1 MSKSL
6 VIVESPAKAKTIE
19 KYLGKGFEVRASIGH
34 IMDLPKNDIG
44 VELKNRTFEPEL
56 IVSPG
61 KEKVVE
67 QLKKLGLQADE
78 IFLAPDPDRE
88 GEAIAYHLALQL
100 GTTAKER
107 KKIRRVT
114 FNEIT
119 KKAVQ
124 EAFKHARDVDQ
135 NLVDAQQTRR
145 VLDRLVGYQI
155 SPLLWDKVRRGLS
168 AGRVQTVAVRLIV
181 EREREIGAFVPVEYW
196 PIDAIL
202 QFKPAGSSAA
212 EPTLLIARFIGI
224 DGEPARVPS
233 GTDKDGKEQFIANAV
248 PDQQTAAK
256 VIEGAT
262 KADWSVRSFEKR
274 ERKKNPYGPFTTSTL
289 QQQAA
294 GRLGFNVRRTMGV
307 AQRLYEGIDLGAEG
321 TTGLITYMRT
331 DSPRVS
337 PDAIQAAREW
347 IGKLGSKYLPATP
360 IFYKGK
366 KDAQDAHEAIR
377 PTDPGR
383 TPESIAR
390 YLLPEQLK
398 LYRLIWQRFVASQM
412 MPAIYDVTTI
422 EIDAVSDRVY
432 NFRTTGSVLKF
443 DGYLRVYGADDEDE
457 DRLPEIP
464 KGARLPLATPD
475 QLKKLA
481 VEARKAKLEQ
491 VRKKYNLDVAK
502 IEARNEKADARD
514 ETEPIP
520 EFVEPE
526 IPLDVRPAVNGVQK
540 FTEPPPRFNEASLVK
555 ELEERGVGRP
565 STYASIINTIQ
576 DREYVIKISGR
587 FYPTEIGIVVCDL
600 LVKNFPYIFDIAYT
614 AKLEQELDDIEEGKE
629 KWTDLMN
636 GFYDHFEEE
645 LVDAEKNM
653 ESIKRMEEQ
662 TNEIC
667 DKCGSPLV
675 LKWGKFG
682 SFYSCSNFSKKPPV
696 TVAMG
701 PWKKDS
707 KAVTKKITAALDFP
721 MTVRASVEDTN
732 VYAKEVADVKQL
744 VAAIEAAVDES
755 ATKGKKIYVE
765 QVSCDFT
772 KENTAGKPDLNTP
785 EAQEAG
791 EQEEYCDNCGR
802 VMILKRG
809 LFGPFMSCP
818 GYNEDPP
825 CKTIRKLSQKQQ
837 QKQNA
842 PQPTG
847 EQCPVC
853 GKPLVLR
860 QGSYGEFVSCSG
872 YPKCK
877 YVKQNLIEGMKCPK
891 CGTGDLAER
900 KARRGNIF
908 WGCTNYPKC
917 DFTSNLKPVAKKCP
931 ECGSPYLVEKTLRS
945 GVYLECPNKKR
956 GGEDEAAVK
965 RAAARK
971 APANGAKKVVEPVGA
986 AEAACS
992 YSKRIGDAPPPPTA
1006 ETHGPVVE
1014 KKGGKREL
1022 QPA

>member
-1 MSKSL
+1 MTKSL

-34 IMDLPKNDIG
+34 IMDLPKNEIG

-61 KEKVVE
+61 KEKVVD
-67 QLKKLGLQADE
+67 QLKKLALNADE

-88 GEAIAYHLALQL
+88 GEAIAYHLYLQL
-100 GTTAKER
+100 GTSPKER
-107 KKIRRVT
+107 KKIQRVT

-119 KKAVQ
+119 KKAVN

-181 EREREIGAFVPVEYW
+181 EREREIGAFGPVEYW

-202 QFKPAGSSAA
+202 QFKAPDSPGA
-212 EPTLLIARFIGI
+212 ESKLLTARFIGI
-224 DGEPARVPS
+224 DGEPARVPNLK
-233 GTDKDGKEQFIANAV
+233 GKDGKDQFIANAV
-248 PDQQTAAK
+248 PNEETALRIVEA
-256 VIEGAT
+256 AT
-262 KADWSVRSFEKR
+262 RATWTVRSFETK
-274 ERKKNPYGPFTTSTL
+274 ERKKYPSAPFTTSTL

-294 GRLGFNVRRTMGV
+294 ARLGFNVRRTMGV

-331 DSPRVS
+331 DSPRVA
-337 PDAIQAAREW
+337 PEAITAVRDW
-347 IGKLGSKYLPATP
+347 IGKLGSRYLPGNAN
-360 IFYKGK
+360 FYKGK

-377 PTDPGR
+377 PTDPAR

-398 LYRLIWQRFVASQM
+398 LYRLVWQRFVASQM
-412 MPAIYDVTTI
+412 TPAIYDATTI
-422 EIDAVSDRVY
+422 EIDAVGDRTY

-443 DGYLRVYGADDEDE
+443 DGFLRVYEADDEEE

-464 KGARLPLATPD
+464 KGARLPLATAD
-475 QLKKLA
+475 QLMKLA
-481 VEARKAKLEQ
+481 VEARNVKLEQ
-491 VRKKYNLDVAK
+491 ARKKYKLEVTK
-502 IEARNEKADARD
+502 IEARNENAGS
-514 ETEPIP
+514 EGEMEEIP
-520 EFVEPE
+520 EFSGPE
-526 IPLDVRPAVNGVQK
+526 IPLEVRPSAVNAIQK
-540 FTEPPPRFNEASLVK
+540 FTEPPARFNEASLVK

-576 DREYVIKISGR
+576 DREYVTKISGR
-587 FYPTEIGIVVCDL
+587 FYPTEIGVVVCDL

-614 AKLEQELDDIEEGKE
+614 AKLEEELDDIEEGKE

-636 GFYDHFEEE
+636 AFYDHFEEE
-645 LVDAEKNM
+645 LKVAGENM
-653 ESIKRMEEQ
+653 ESIKRMEEK
-662 TNEIC
+662 TNEVC

-682 SFYSCSNFSKKPPV
+682 SFYSCSNFSKKQPV

-707 KAVTKKITAALDFP
+707 SAVTKKITTSLSFP

-732 VYAKEVADVKQL
+732 VSSKEVANTKEL
-744 VAAIEAAVDES
+744 IRAIEVAADAPAKG
-755 ATKGKKIYVE
+755 TKIVVE

-785 EAQEAG
+785 EVQEAG

-802 VMILKRG
+802 VMVLKRG

-825 CKTIRKLSQKQQ
+825 CKTFRKLSQKQQ

-847 EQCPVC
+847 ENCPLC
-853 GKPLVLR
+853 SKPLVLR

-877 YVKQNLIEGMKCPK
+877 YIKQNLIEGMKCPK
-891 CGTGDLAER
+891 CGVGDIAER
-900 KARRGNIF
+900 KARRGNVF

-945 GVYLECPNKKR
+945 GIFLECPNKKKAGEEEVALKKR
-956 GGEDEAAVK
+956 GK
-965 RAAARK
+965 K
-971 APANGAKKVVEPVGA
+971 TAPIAEEGAKTV
-986 AEAACS
+986 CS
-992 YSKRIGDAPPPPTA
+992 YSERIGDAPPQPTA
-1006 ETHGPVVE
+1006 ETHGPIVE
-1014 KKGGKREL
+1014 KKGGKKEL
-1022 QPA
+1022 VPA